1 MNRRLVALGTAL
13 FAVGC
18 GSALM
23 GPGDDESGPELT
35 VKDDKCDTLCNAA
48 KGFKKA
54 GSDFLYVHCHA
65 CKGDKQCNKD
75 GTVVCHDDNV
85 PNGKPGHNLCYDS
98 KGEVFDC
105 SKFDDDRNGT
115 VDPIEIPNDQS
126 PSCIGK
132 DGVGQQ
138 ALVDPDLD
146 FSKNQGCDLTRAR
159 WECKEYSCDAFKK
172 DGKIK
177 ICDCIYREVKC
188 EQPVQPMDE
197 QSSERAAAQACIP
210 GDAGSPPPDSG
221 DAGTPPASDGGN
233 GHEGGVR

>member
-1 MNRRLVALGTAL
+1 MNSRFVAFGTAL
-13 FAVGC
+13 FAAGC
-18 GSALM
+18 GSTLLD
-23 GPGDDESGPELT
+23 PGDDRTDSELM
-35 VKDDKCDTLCNAA
+35 VRDDKCDTLCNAA

-54 GSDFLYVHCHA
+54 GSDFQYVHCHA
-65 CKGDKQCNKD
+65 CKGDAQCKKD

-105 SKFDDDRNGT
+105 DKYDDDRNGT
-115 VDPIEIPNDQS
+115 VDPVEIPKDQY

-146 FSKNQGCDLTRAR
+146 FSKNKGCDLTRAK
-159 WECKEYSCDAFKK
+159 WECKEYACDAFKK

-177 ICDCIYREVKC
+177 ICDCIYPQLKC
-188 EQPVQPMDE
+188 EEPIQPADD
-197 QSSERAAAQACIP
+197 QSSQLAQACIP
-210 GDAGSPPPDSG
+210 GDAGVPPPSDG
-221 DAGTPPASDGGN
+221 DAGTPPSSDGGT
-233 GHEGGVR
+233 GG